1 MALTSQRSYESLAHA
16 AARTGMSIKTLR
28 RRIAGGQLAAYRS
41 GRLIRV
47 DTEDVDRLLVRIP
60 TMGSPIAPPPRGM
73 PVVDVGRGQRF

>member
-1 MALTSQRSYESLAHA
+1 MDPTPHRTYESLSPA

-47 DTEDVDRLLVRIP
+47 DPVEVDRLLVGIP
-60 TMGSPIAPPPRGM
+60 TAAPG
-73 PVVDVGRGQRF
+73 GW